1 MLKNEHMLKTLEEL
15 KLSKN
20 KGGAEVAD
28 LCVFLEKTSALQKL
42 EISGI
47 GLKLSFLAEKVI

>member
-1 MLKNEHMLKTLEEL
+1 MLKTLEEL